1 MLENKTEISIEA
13 LRSGDRE
20 EFSRL
25 VDSYSGQ
32 IYRLALRMLGIPSDA
47 EDVLQNT
54 FMKAFQ
60 HIKDFEGRSSLSTWL
75 YRIASNEALM
85 LLRKQRPETAFTEL
99 ETEDSD
105 NSDYSPV
112 QFADWRHLP
121 EDEFLTFESKAAM
134 DQAVKHL
141 PESQRIVFILRDIE
155 GLSILETG
163 QVLNLSAAAVK
174 TRLLRARLH
183 LREELSAYYG
193 ERLRKRSKE

>member
-60 HIKDFEGRSSLSTWL
+60 HIKDFEGRSSISTWL

-85 LLRKQRPETAFTEL
+85 LLRKQRPETPFSEL

-112 QFADWRHLP
+112 QFADWRALP